1 MLKGRYSQTLEVMN
15 KKFLFLFLAIGLII
29 RLIVSFSI
37 EYSITHGISSDDSYY
52 YFRIA
57 QNIANGYGS
66 TFDQIN
72 PTNGYQPLVLWFLV
86 LIYKIFG
93 SDIFTPVIL
102 SQIILSFVSTLA
114 AFLTYLFVRKIS
126 KSDFAALLSTIF
138 IFLNPVIIAIN
149 FKSLET
155 NFYWL
160 FLILT
165 LIYYDNYLKNSDEKF
180 SAHKFFIFGLLIALA
195 AFSRLDGGFYIVAFA
210 IYLLFKTSEKLIVR
224 LKKIFYSGI
233 GFSTLFVPYLV
244 YNYLIFGNPVPISG
258 RAKVFHNHRAVL
270 NQVGDYFTLDFFLYE
285 LRRFIFPFNF
295 DLFANRGFG
304 PIEQIAVYVVIVV
317 TIIFLAIFLKS
328 GHFKDV
334 LKKWN
339 GFGFIPLFLLFHYSF
354 YTLYFWEYRFYY
366 FLPEFLML
374 SIFFV
379 MVFDSWIFTKFGN
392 SLQKVRVLAVT
403 IILIIF
409 VLGGIK
415 IFTAQHEQT
424 LAYKTALWIREN
436 LPKDKIYS
444 SANTGI
450 LSYFTQFKF
459 VNLDGM
465 VNNDELLKVYR
476 KGEEAYLDY
485 LKQKKIE
492 YIVDYFLGE
501 VPEHKYQFPKILD
514 GKYEVVKAFTDK
526 NLKYQKLNHM
536 LVIKLNL

>member
-1 MLKGRYSQTLEVMN
+1 MN
-15 KKFLFLFLAIGLII
+15 KKFLLIILAIGLII
-29 RLIVSFSI
+29 RIIISFSI

-72 PTNGYQPLVLWFLV
+72 LTNGYQPLVLWFLV
-86 LIYKIFG
+86 FVYKILG

-102 SQIILSFVSTLA
+102 SQVILSFISTLA
-114 AFLTYLFVRKIS
+114 AFITFIFVRKIS
-126 KSDFAALLSTIF
+126 NSDFAAVLSTIF

-160 FLILT
+160 FLIVT
-165 LIYYDNYLKNSDEKF
+165 LIYYDNYLKNPDEKI
-180 SAHKFFIFGLLIALA
+180 SASKFFIFGLLIALA
-195 AFSRLDGGFYIVAFA
+195 ALSRLDGGFYIVAFA
-210 IYLLFKTSEKLIVR
+210 IYLILKTSEELSVR
-224 LKKIFYSGI
+224 FKKVIYAGV
-233 GFSTLFVPYLV
+233 GFSFLFVPYLL
-244 YNYLIFGNPVPISG
+244 YNYLVFGNPVPISG

-304 PIEQIAVYVVIVV
+304 PFEQFAVYLVIFV
-317 TIIFLAIFLKS
+317 TIIFLVIFLKS
-328 GHFKDV
+328 GHFKEV
-334 LKKWN
+334 FKKWY
-339 GFGFIPLFLLFHYSF
+339 GFGFIPIFLLFHYSF

-366 FLPEFLML
+366 FLPEFLIL

-379 MVFDSWIFTKFGN
+379 MVFDTWIFSKFDN
-392 SLQKVRVLAVT
+392 SLQKIRAIT
-403 IILIIF
+403 ISVILIIF
-409 VLGGIK
+409 ALGGIK

-424 LAYKTALWIREN
+424 LAYKTALWIKEN

-450 LSYFTQFKF
+450 LSYFSQFKF

-465 VNNDELLKVYR
+465 VNNDELLNVYR
-476 KGEEAYLDY
+476 KGEEAYLKY
-485 LKQKKIE
+485 LKQKNIE

-501 VPEHKYQFPKILD
+501 HPEHKYQFPKILE
-514 GKYEVVKAFTDK
+514 GKYEVIKAFTDK
-526 NLKYQKLNHM
+526 KLKYQKLNHM
-536 LVIKLNL
+536 LVIKLKL